1 MPEIRIA
8 LDWTPNTNHTG
19 FFVAQEVG
27 YYAASGLIVDI
38 ISPGED
44 NYASTPAKKVEL
56 GLVDFAVA
64 PFESVISLNT
74 KVARVNAVAVAALLQ
89 ADISSIATLAT
100 SGIARP
106 KELDKRTYASYRARY
121 EDAIVRQM
129 IINDG
134 GAGDFTVTYPDKLG
148 IWQTLLTNTA
158 DATWIFDNWEGVEAE
173 TRGVPLTKFA
183 LADYGIPYAYSP
195 VIFSTQENIQQ
206 HDAAYRA
213 FLQATKQGF
222 GFAAAEATRQQAV
235 AILAKHVPAK
245 DAQAIDLLKSQAF
258 VSPFYGAGAA
268 WGTMADERIR
278 LFLEWLVA
286 NNLENAS
293 ILRQVLHTNDL
304 LR

>member
-1 MPEIRIA
+1 MHRIKIA

-19 FFVAQEVG
+19 FFVAQELG
-27 YYAASGLIVDI
+27 YYAASGLAVDL
-38 ISPGED
+38 ISPETD
-44 NYASTPAKKVEL
+44 HYATTPAKKVEL
-56 GLVDFAVA
+56 GLADFAVA

-74 KVARVNAVAVAALLQ
+74 KAARVNAVAVAALLQ

-100 SGIARP
+100 SGISRP
-106 KELDKRTYASYRARY
+106 KELDQRTYASYRARY

-134 GAGDFTVTYPDKLG
+134 GTGDLSVVYPEKLG
-148 IWQTLLTNTA
+148 IWQTLLTHTA

-173 TRGVPLTKFA
+173 TRGVPLTRFA

-195 VIFSTQENIQQ
+195 VVFSTRENIQQ
-206 HDAAYRA
+206 HSAAYRA

-222 GFAAAEATRQQAV
+222 EFAATEATRPQAV
-235 AILAKHVPAK
+235 AMLAQYVPAR
-245 DAQAIDLLKSQAF
+245 DAQAIDLLKSQDF
-258 VSPFYGAGAA
+258 VSPFYGAGAN
-268 WGTMADERIR
+268 WGIMTDDRIR

-286 NNLENAS
+286 HKLEDTAV
-293 ILRQVLHTNDL
+293 LRQALHTNDL